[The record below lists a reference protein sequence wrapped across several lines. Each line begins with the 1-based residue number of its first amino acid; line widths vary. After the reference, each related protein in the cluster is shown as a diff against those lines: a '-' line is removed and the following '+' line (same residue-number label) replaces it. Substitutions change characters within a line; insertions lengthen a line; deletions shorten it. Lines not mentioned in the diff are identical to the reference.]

1 MPTTTDHVGRLLC
14 DRGQISVR
22 CAIEACYIRKYV
34 FLQVQCQEPIIA
46 ICLVDL
52 MDFFF
57 VLPEVSFMSTDSQQL
72 LCQDMQKKLFISTET
87 HYLHSQIVRSST
99 VLTADDVV
107 LVQDT
112 VDSSYSSPM
121 DMDWTVSSFEAHGP
135 YEHRTGTT

>member
-107 LVQDT
+107 LVS
-112 VDSSYSSPM
+112 DS
-121 DMDWTVSSFEAHGP
+121 FIH
-135 YEHRTGTT
+135 HKKL